1 MKPILHALW
10 SPTLGSDSEGE
21 LLLWAEGLPR
31 RPGGPGDHPSALTGA
46 QLVHTLWQLWRS
58 LPVNVMSDRTRK
70 QPLLLPTR
78 AGRPVLS
85 LEPGSDDEPVALDVW
100 RVEVCAFAPAQILT
114 FLLELPEASAAIGYG
129 PSLRYWRT
137 AALLIAA
144 ALMRG
149 QYLPSADAAGR
160 GRWRVLL
167 MDPLL
172 QSQRQALAEAV
183 PPSARALPRALPDGA
198 ELLDSFL
205 TSVAHAHLSTAHTP
219 TQSPFFNPKK
229 YMPRPNEARPADLW
243 WLDLFSRARHNLS
256 SVDPG
261 PEQAAFGEA
270 VRSWSQPIADYLS
283 STYRVAFRLE
293 PPATAAP
300 IGSES
305 VPTQDADADWRLS
318 FHLQNKT
325 TPDALLAAA
334 EVWAQPLAPDLPTHL
349 RAGLAQ
355 AAALYPLIEE
365 ILDEDEPTSVS
376 LTVDQAVQFLNTIA
390 PALSARGYGVL
401 VPTWWKDRQR
411 RLKTRLS
418 LGRTESLG
426 LMGMDALVDFNW
438 ELAVGD
444 KTLTLDELEQL
455 ARAKTSLV
463 QVRGEWVQFD
473 QAEVDAAL
481 RLIKRHQQASGRLAM
496 SEALSLALAAPNQFG
511 GLELEGVFVDE
522 WLNDVIERLR
532 GGAQLERL
540 DQPARFVG
548 TLRPYQLT
556 GFSWLSFMRRFGFGA
571 CLADDMGLGKTIQLL
586 ALLARDLESGEPRWP
601 VLLVSPT
608 TVVNNWVREAAQF
621 LPELGCYAHH
631 GPGRLRAGVFERAL
645 RENQLVVTSYALL
658 PRDAEMLEKI
668 HWGGIVLDEAHNIKN
683 PSTKQAQ
690 IARKLQGGY
699 RIALTGTPLENR
711 LQDLWSI
718 MHFLNPGY
726 LGSAEAFQ
734 RDFAGPIERGSGGPV
749 TLNGSAGADWH
760 GAPVEEEEHVSV
772 TEATPAA
779 EPAAEVLSEMARLG
793 QDVLNGSPAER
804 LRALTRPFILRRLKT
819 DRSIIRDLPPK
830 NEMKEYCGLTKEQ
843 AGLYRAVVQ
852 ESMRQIESAQGIQ
865 RRGVILATLTRLK
878 QVCNHP
884 RHLLGDQSALRGRS
898 GKLNR
903 LTEMLEQALAEDD
916 RVLIFT
922 QYAEMGDLLQQHLT
936 TTFGESLYL
945 HGGTPAT
952 RRSELIARFQDGGP
966 RIFVLSLKA
975 GGAGIN
981 LTRANRVFHYDRW
994 WNPAVENQA
1003 TDRAFRIGQ
1012 TQAVQVH
1019 KMICRGTLEER
1030 IDDLI
1035 TRKMSLADEIVGTGE
1050 GWLTEM
1056 TTNDLRDLLML
1067 RREAVDE

>member
-10 SPTLGSDSEGE
+10 SPTSGSEWDGE
-21 LLLWAEGLPR
+21 LLVWAEGLPR
-31 RPGGPGDHPSALTGA
+31 RPAPAGDHPTALTGA

-78 AGRPVLS
+78 NGAPLVSQELAA
-85 LEPGSDDEPVALDVW
+85 DEAPVALEIW
-100 RVEVCAFAPAQILT
+100 RVDVCAFAPAQILT
-114 FLLELPEASAAIGYG
+114 LLLELPEQSAAIGYG
-129 PSLRYWRT
+129 PGLRYWRT
-137 AALLIAA
+137 AALLIAS

-149 QYLPSADAAGR
+149 QYLPTADVSGR
-160 GRWRVLL
+160 GHWQVLL
-167 MDPLL
+167 MDTAL
-172 QSQRQALAEAV
+172 QEQRLALTRAL
-183 PPSARALPRALPDGA
+183 PPSARALPRQLPPDG
-198 ELLDSFL
+198 ELLEGFL
-205 TSVAHAHLSTAHTP
+205 TAVAHAHLSTAHTP

-229 YMPRPNEARPADLW
+229 YMPRPNEPRPADLW
-243 WLDLFSRARHNLS
+243 WLDLFARARHNLNS
-256 SVDPG
+256 TAPG
-261 PEQAAFGEA
+261 PDQAAFGDA
-270 VRSWSQPIADYLS
+270 VRAWSQPISDYLS
-283 STYRVAFRLE
+283 SPYRVAFRLE
-293 PPATAAP
+293 PPATTALIGGEPGTDAP
-300 IGSES
+300 AS
-305 VPTQDADADWRLS
+305 DWRLS
-318 FHLQNKT
+318 FHLQPKVAPET
-325 TPDALLAAA
+325 LLAAA
-334 EVWAQPLAPDLPTHL
+334 EVWATPPEPEMPGYL
-349 RAGLAQ
+349 RAGIAQ
-355 AAALYPLIEE
+355 AASVYPLLESAI
-365 ILDEDEPTSVS
+365 DEPESGGVG
-376 LTVDQAVQFLNTIA
+376 LTVDQAVQFLNVIA
-390 PALSARGYGVL
+390 PLLSARGFGVL
-401 VPTWWKDRQR
+401 VPTWWRDRQR

-418 LGRTESLG
+418 LGRGESFG
-426 LMGMDALVDFNW
+426 LMGVGALVDFNW

-444 KTLTLDELEQL
+444 QTLTFDELEQL

-473 QAEVDAAL
+473 QAEVEAAL
-481 RLIKRHQQASGRLAM
+481 KLIKRHQQANGRLALG
-496 SEALSLALAAPNQFG
+496 EALSLALAAPQQFG

-540 DQPARFVG
+540 DQPPRFVG
-548 TLRPYQLT
+548 TLRPYQVT
-556 GFSWLSFMRRFGFGA
+556 GFSWLAFMRQFGFGA
-571 CLADDMGLGKTIQLL
+571 CLADDMGLGKTIQFL
-586 ALLARDLESGEPRWP
+586 ALLAGDLECPEPRWP
-601 VLLVSPT
+601 VLLVCPT

-621 LPELGCYAHH
+621 LPDLKVYAHH
-631 GPGRLRAGVFERAL
+631 GPGRLRAGVFERAV
-645 RENQLVVTSYALL
+645 RDHHLVVTSYALL
-658 PRDAEMLEKI
+658 PRDAEMLEAVS
-668 HWGGIVLDEAHNIKN
+668 WGGIVLDEAHNIKN

-690 IARKLQGGY
+690 VARRLKGGY
-699 RIALTGTPLENR
+699 RTALTGTPLENR

-734 RDFAGPIERGSGGPV
+734 RDFAGPIERRASERRAA
-749 TLNGSAGADWH
+749 LNGHSSEDWH
-760 GAPVEEEEHVSV
+760 GAPLDAAEEHALEIPSGLASAVD
-772 TEATPAA
+772 AA
-779 EPAAEVLSEMARLG
+779 GGA
-793 QDVLNGSPAER
+793 AER

-852 ESMRQIESAQGIQ
+852 ESLRQIESAQGIQ

-884 RHLLGDQSALRGRS
+884 RHLLGDQSPLRGRS

-922 QYAEMGDLLQQHLT
+922 QYAEMGALLQQHLAL
-936 TTFGESLYL
+936 TFGETLYL
-945 HGGTPAT
+945 HGGTPANKRT
-952 RRSELIARFQDGGP
+952 EMIEQFQNGGP

-981 LTRANRVFHYDRW
+981 LTRANRVFHFDRW

-1012 TQAVQVH
+1012 TQTVQVH

-1030 IDDLI
+1030 IDELI

-1050 GWLTEM
+1050 GWLTEL
-1056 TTNDLRDLLML
+1056 TTDDLRDLLIL